1 MLANILKEIYN
12 RDLNKLKLELM
23 AYSNESE
30 LWLTDKEIT
39 NSAGN
44 LCLHLI
50 GNLKTYIGGALA
62 NINYTRN
69 RPEEFSYKN
78 ISRNQLIKQIDAI
91 IIEINKVLDT
101 ITTTTLECDYPILV
115 FDKKTTIAYMLT
127 HLTTHLSYHTG
138 QINYHRRLLSS

>member
-1 MLANILKEIYN
+1 MLANILKDSYN

-23 AYSNESE
+23 AYSNQSD

-62 NINYTRN
+62 NSNYTRN
-69 RPEEFSYKN
+69 RPEEFSQIN
-78 ISRNQLIKQIDAI
+78 ISRNQLIKQIDAV
-91 IIEINKVLDT
+91 IIEINQVLDT
-101 ITTTTLECDYPILV
+101 ITTTALESDFPILV
-115 FDKKTTIAYMLT
+115 FDKKTTIAYILT